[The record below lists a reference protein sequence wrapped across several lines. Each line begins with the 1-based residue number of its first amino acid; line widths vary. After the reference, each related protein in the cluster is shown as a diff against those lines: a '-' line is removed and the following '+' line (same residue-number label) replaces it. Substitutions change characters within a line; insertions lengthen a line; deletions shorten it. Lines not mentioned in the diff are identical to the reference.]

1 MSERNPIDLKE
12 LVIRKTLTR
21 FLLMI
26 SVWTGLN
33 PGKEEE
39 REARRLEEWLDGEL
53 DDLEDDNDAVDDDK
67 DP

>member
-1 MSERNPIDLKE
+1 
-12 LVIRKTLTR
+12 
-21 FLLMI
+21 MI

>member
-21 FLLMI
+21 FLLII

-39 REARRLEEWLDGEL
+39 REARRLEVWLDGEL